1 MNENNLIPF
10 NKRTESEQREIAAE
24 GGKKSGEAR
33 RKKRDM
39 KKTMEM
45 LLELSPGTQEDY
57 DNLSAAG
64 VDLDAVPD
72 DGLNNMLVVNA
83 ALLNKAKSGDVNAI
97 KELRSIIHDDDN
109 YTKHK
114 MKVDNAWIRLEKQKL
129 EPKQEKVCDD
139 GLIEALSGKAEE
151 VFADEDT
158 AVLGEATESDN
169 VVAASGSK

>member
-45 LLELSPGTQEDY
+45 LLGLSPSTQEDY

-64 VDLDAVPD
+64 VNLNTITDEE
-72 DGLNNMLVVNA
+72 LNNMLVVNA
-83 ALLNKAKSGDVNAI
+83 ALLNKAKSGDVPAV

-114 MKVDNAWIRLEKQKL
+114 MKVDNARLRMEKQKL
-129 EPKQEKVCDD
+129 EPKQEEAYDD
-139 GLIEALSGKAEE
+139 GLIEALSGKAKE
-151 VFADEDT
+151 VFADD
-158 AVLGEATESDN
+158 D
-169 VVAASGSK
+169 